1 MEKVFPDHLLP
12 VYHRADI
19 AFLYGEGPYLFAAN
33 GRRYLDFVAGIAV
46 SSLGHNH
53 PYLSGALKSQ
63 VDKLLHVSNLY
74 RVPEQER
81 LARRLCENSFAHGIY
96 FCNSGAEAIEGAI
109 KMARRTHFG
118 EGNAA
123 RNRIITMQQAFHGR
137 TMGALAATGNP
148 KYLEGFGP
156 APGGFD
162 QVEANDSQAVEAA
175 ITAQT
180 AAVMFEPVLAE
191 GGILPISKEVF
202 SSIRKLCDRNDLLL
216 IVDEVQTGVGRTGQ
230 LFAHEWAAIKPDIMT
245 LAKGLGGGV
254 PIGAICVSERVA
266 KHMIPGTHGSTF
278 SGNPLA
284 MSAGNAVLDVVLA
297 PGFIVG
303 VNRVSRHLFARGKT
317 LVDEFP
323 HLFKE
328 TRGRGLLFGLKCKV
342 PNTDLVNAAFDAGL
356 LCHVA
361 GDNVLRL
368 LPPLIV
374 TEGHVDEAFEI
385 LRSVAARYDI
395 NHSVAQE

>member
-12 VYHRADI
+12 VYHRADV

-63 VDKLLHVSNLY
+63 VDRLLHVSNLY

-81 LARRLCENSFAHGIY
+81 LARRLCENSFAHSVY
-96 FCNSGAEAIEGAI
+96 FCNSGAESIEGAI

-118 EGNAA
+118 EGNES

-156 APGGFD
+156 TPGGFD
-162 QVEANDSQAVEAA
+162 QVEANSVDAVAGA
-175 ITAQT
+175 ISART

-191 GGILPISKEVF
+191 GGILPISGQVF
-202 SSIRKLCDRNDLLL
+202 GEIRKLCDRHDLLL
-216 IVDEVQTGVGRTGQ
+216 IVDEVQTGICRTGR
-230 LFAHEWAAIKPDIMT
+230 LFGHQWADARPDIMT

-297 PGFIVG
+297 PGFIAG
-303 VNRVSRHLFARGKT
+303 VERVSKHLFARGSA
-317 LVDEFP
+317 LIEEFP

-328 TRGRGLLFGLKCKV
+328 TRGRGLLFGLKCQV
-342 PNTDLVNAAFDAGL
+342 PNADLVAAAFDAGL
-356 LCHVA
+356 LCHIA

-374 TEGHVDEAFEI
+374 TEDHVNEAFEI
-385 LRSVAARYDI
+385 LRSVA
-395 NHSVAQE
+395 SVYEIKAGEV